1 MKSSNSRKK
10 QHKAELELCI
20 GGYSSPG
27 RRQVNQDAFAVKK
40 PALASERKYKGF
52 TACIADGV
60 NCSSNAQQA
69 SQTSVTQFIADYYS
83 TPQSWSVQKSAGK
96 VLNSL
101 NSWLFQQSG
110 RSDLRHNGLIT
121 TFSAVIFKAAK
132 AYLFHAGD
140 TRIYRY
146 RAGSLTLL
154 TKDHSRPQ
162 YGKKDFLIRALGMD
176 CHLDVDVQTIK
187 LQIDDI
193 FLLTSDG
200 IHDSLTNR
208 VLLEHMEAVN
218 NNTCSSGSFEQSA
231 ENISEQALI
240 NGSKDNL
247 SCLIIAVKHVPQE
260 DAVSLYQSLK
270 QLTIPPAL
278 HSGNT
283 IDCFVIEKV
292 LHQGARSHIYLAR
305 DQRDKQQYVLKM
317 PSLNFADDPV
327 YLDGFSREQWVG
339 TKLKDAR
346 LMNILP
352 AIDNSPFLYHICQF
366 VPGIT
371 LRQWI
376 YDNPKPALQNAR
388 EIIRSIVSAVR
399 VMQRAGLVHR
409 DLKPENI
416 MIAPDNSITLIDF
429 GTVKIDGLDEIS
441 PALSDNLPLGDL
453 NYMAPEYLLQGRADS
468 QSDLFSVAVIAYE
481 LLCAEL
487 PYKKINTQSLQ
498 RAKQS
503 HWKYQSISR
512 FREDLPFW
520 LDYALHKALLPD
532 TNKRCQA
539 MSEFVTDLY
548 TPNPKLLKAHEKA
561 PLIERNPLRFWQLL
575 SAALLL
581 TAFAE
586 FILLLS

>member
-1 MKSSNSRKK
+1 MKSNESRKK
-10 QHKAELELCI
+10 QHKTELELCF
-20 GGYSSPG
+20 GGYSDPG

-40 PALASERKYKGF
+40 PALASEKKYKGF

-60 NCSSNAQQA
+60 SCSSNAQQA

-101 NSWLFQQSG
+101 NSWLFQQS
-110 RSDLRHNGLIT
+110 RASDLRHNGLIT
-121 TFSAVIFKAAK
+121 TFSAVIFKAAN

-146 RAGSLTLL
+146 RSGSLTQL
-154 TKDHSRPQ
+154 TRDHSRTQ

-176 CHLDVDVQTIK
+176 CHLDVDVQTVK
-187 LQIDDI
+187 LQVDDI

-200 IHDSLTNR
+200 IHDTLTER
-208 VLLEHMEAVN
+208 FLQERIASVN
-218 NNTCSSGSFEQSA
+218 NNSSSSASFEQLA
-231 ENISEQALI
+231 ENISLQALN

-247 SCLIIAVKHVPQE
+247 SCLIIAVKHVPLE
-260 DAVSLYQSLK
+260 DAVELYQSLK

-278 HSGNT
+278 HSGNK
-283 IDCFVIEKV
+283 IDRFIIEKV
-292 LHQGARSHIYLAR
+292 LHQGARSHIYLAS
-305 DQRDKQQYVLKM
+305 DPSDKKHYVLKM
-317 PSLNFADDPV
+317 PSLNFADDLI
-327 YLDGFSREQWVG
+327 YLDGFSREQWAG
-339 TKLKDAR
+339 IKLKDPR
-346 LMNILP
+346 VMNILP
-352 AIDNSPFLYHICQF
+352 RIDNSPFLYHICQF

-376 YDNPKPALQNAR
+376 YDNPKPALQETR
-388 EIIRSIVSAVR
+388 EIIRNIVSAVR

-416 MIAPDNSITLIDF
+416 MIAPDNTVTLIDF

-481 LLCAEL
+481 LLCTEL
-487 PYKKINTQSLQ
+487 PYKIVNTQSLQ
-498 RAKQS
+498 QAKKS

-512 FREDLPFW
+512 FREDLPVW
-520 LDYALHKALLPD
+520 LDYALHKALQPE
-532 TNKRCQA
+532 TSRRYQA
-539 MSEFVTDLY
+539 MTEFIDDLY
-548 TPNPKLLKAHEKA
+548 RPNPELLKARENV
-561 PLIERNPLRFWQLL
+561 PLIERDPVRFWQLL

-581 TAFAE
+581 TAFTE
-586 FILLLS
+586 FILLLT